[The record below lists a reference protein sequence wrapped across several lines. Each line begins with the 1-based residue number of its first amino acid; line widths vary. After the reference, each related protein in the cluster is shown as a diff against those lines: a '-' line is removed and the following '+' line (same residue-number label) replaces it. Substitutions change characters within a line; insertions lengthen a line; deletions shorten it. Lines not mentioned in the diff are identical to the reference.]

1 MNILDEVYE
10 MNNGVKIPKIGLGTW
25 LITGDAARKATIEAI
40 NAGYKHIDTAEAYGN
55 EYEVGIGIKESGIK
69 REEIFVTTK
78 LAAEIKNYNDAKKAI
93 NESLEKLGLDY
104 IDLMI
109 IHSPQ
114 PWAEYNQ
121 SENRYYEGNIEAY
134 KALEEAYKDGKLKA
148 IGVSNFEINDLKNI
162 LENCEIKPQVNQVLC
177 HISNTPLELIEYCK
191 KENILIEAYS
201 PIAHGEA
208 LKNEK
213 IKMMADKYNVSIPQ
227 LCVRYT
233 IQLGTVSLPKTT
245 HKEFMIEN
253 SKVNFVISDEDME
266 ILKNFEKLEEYG
278 DASVFPV
285 YGGKL

>member
-55 EYEVGIGIKESGIK
+55 E
-69 REEIFVTTK
+69 
-78 LAAEIKNYNDAKKAI
+78 

>member
-1 MNILDEVYE
+1 
-10 MNNGVKIPKIGLGTW
+10 
-25 LITGDAARKATIEAI
+25 
-40 NAGYKHIDTAEAYGN
+40 
-55 EYEVGIGIKESGIK
+55 
-69 REEIFVTTK
+69 
-78 LAAEIKNYNDAKKAI
+78 
-93 NESLEKLGLDY
+93 
-104 IDLMI
+104 MI